1 MDHLTDKHGRILSYV
16 RISVT
21 DRCNFRC
28 RYCMPE
34 EGIPW
39 NPHNRIMKY
48 EDILFLVEILREMG
62 VRKIRL
68 TGGEPLVRK
77 GFPAFLKE
85 LRTSFPELR
94 LGLTTNGSLLSVY
107 EKEIKDASLD
117 SLNISLDTLDPEKFS
132 YISRIGDLSTVLEGI
147 SHFAGQKRPELKF
160 NTVLLKDFNDK
171 EIPDL
176 LEFARTSGAIFR
188 MIEFMPLDDL
198 WAEKSFIPADQIL
211 ERLLKFGN
219 WENLGGSNEQM
230 NGPAQ
235 YYRNPETGQIIG
247 IIAAVSNHF
256 CSSCNRLR
264 VTSMGEMRPCLFSQ
278 EGVQLLDIIQ
288 RKDRISLKEGILK
301 AVSMKP
307 SGWMNVVHKGCK
319 MSRIGG

>member
-1 MDHLTDKHGRILSYV
+1 MDQLTDKHGRILSYV

-34 EGIPW
+34 EGITW
-39 NPHNRIMKY
+39 NPHSRIMKY
-48 EDILFLVEILREMG
+48 EDILFLVETLWEMG

-77 GFPAFLKE
+77 GFPAFLRE
-85 LRTSFPELR
+85 LRSSFPELKI
-94 LGLTTNGSLLSVY
+94 GLTTNGSLLSVY
-107 EKEIKDASLD
+107 AEEIKKASLD

-132 YISRIGDLSTVLEGI
+132 YISRIGELSTVLEGI
-147 SHFAGQKRPELKF
+147 SSFAGLKSPELKL
-160 NTVLLKDFNDK
+160 NTVLLKGFNDE
-171 EIPDL
+171 EIPEL
-176 LEFARTSGAIFR
+176 LEFSRTSGAIFR

-198 WAEKSFIPADQIL
+198 WAERSFISAGQIL
-211 ERLLKFGN
+211 ERLSEFGN
-219 WENLGGSNEQM
+219 WENLGGSNIQL

-235 YYRNPETGQIIG
+235 YYRNSETGQVIG

-278 EGVQLLDIIQ
+278 EGVQLLDIMK
-288 RKDRISLKEGILK
+288 RKDRISLRTATG
-301 AVSMKP
+301 S
-307 SGWMNVVHKGCK
+307 
-319 MSRIGG
+319 